1 MRLESMTDKMI
12 DDVLNQYDEFEKEW
26 FEANK

>member
-1 MRLESMTDKMI
+1 MTDKMI

-26 FEANK
+26 FEANKWI